1 MIVRIVVATGWLV
14 LPLVG
19 VDAAEPPRTD
29 KYFKITV
36 VDRQT
41 GRGVPLVE
49 LRTVHG
55 VRYVTDSN
63 GVVAFFEP
71 ALMGEEVFFYV
82 SSHGYEFPKDGFGNR
97 GKALKA
103 VAGGSARLEIDRINI
118 AERLYR
124 ITGADIYADSVLV
137 GEPAPLAKAG
147 LNARVVGQDSACT
160 ALFQGKLHWFWGDT
174 SRPSYPLG
182 NFQSSGATSLLPE
195 RGGLDPERGIDL
207 DYFTGKDGFVRGVAP
222 LPGPGPTWIDGLLT
236 LTDAAQGDSPH
247 FRSAD
252 SAKIGTVPGS
262 SGHERM
268 FAAYAKIRGALEAYE
283 RGLAE
288 FDPRREQFEKV
299 VAFPIDAPFH
309 PGGQPFHQ
317 SVDGTDYIYFA
328 TPFPLLRVKA
338 DAESLEHLERYEG
351 FTCLVEGTRAE
362 QHRFDRSASGSLRY
376 GWRRNTPPIGP
387 SEQAKLIA
395 AGQLKADEALL
406 QLQDVETGKPVLAHS
421 GSVYWNRYR
430 RRWIM
435 IALELGGTSL
445 LGEVWYAE
453 ADTPVGPWAY
463 ARKIVT
469 HDRYDFYNPKQDPF
483 FDKQDGRV
491 IFFEGTYAST
501 FSGNPNPTPRY
512 DYNQIMYKLDLADER
527 LALPVPVYR
536 LPYSMEG
543 SQQRFST
550 SRQPDVKLD
559 SASIAFFGVERPEP
573 SLVPVCELVRDV
585 GQWRISVAGG
595 AAPKADLKSKPGK
608 ATADFFA
615 LPADDPNPPPNTT
628 PLYEFVSKDGAQCE
642 YTTDANWSKPG
653 FDRTE
658 KPLCRVWRNPMPA
671 LSTRF
676 DRPEP

>member
-1 MIVRIVVATGWLV
+1 MAAMISRRVITTAWLTLCIVGIAV
-14 LPLVG
+14 
-19 VDAAEPPRTD
+19 AEPPRAD
-29 KYFKITV
+29 KYFKINV

-41 GRGVPLVE
+41 GRGIPLVE
-49 LRTVHG
+49 LRTVNS

-71 ALMGEEVFFYV
+71 ALMGEEVFFFI

-103 VAGGSARLEIDRINI
+103 IAGGGARLEIDRINV

-124 ITGADIYADSVLV
+124 ITGADIYADSLLV

-147 LNARVVGQDSACT
+147 LNARVVGQDSAST

-174 SRPSYPLG
+174 NRPSYPLG
-182 NFQSSGATSLLPE
+182 NFQTSGATSLLPE

-207 DYFTGKDGFVRGVAP
+207 DYFTGKDGFVRGMAP

-236 LTDAAQGDSPH
+236 LKDD
-247 FRSAD
+247 
-252 SAKIGTVPGS
+252 

-268 FAAYAKIRGALEAYE
+268 FAAYAKIRRATEAYE

-288 FDPRREQFEKV
+288 FDPQREQFEKV
-299 VAFPIDAPFH
+299 VAFPADAPFR
-309 PGGQPFHQ
+309 PGGQPFHRTI
-317 SVDGTDYIYFA
+317 DGKDYIYFA

-338 DAESLEHLERYEG
+338 DAESLKHLDRYEG
-351 FTCLVEGTRAE
+351 FSCLAEGTRPE
-362 QHRFDRSASGSLRY
+362 QHRFDRSPSGSLRY
-376 GWRRNTPPIGP
+376 GWKRNTPPIGP
-387 SEQAKLIA
+387 AEQAKLIA
-395 AGQLKADEALL
+395 AGQLKADESLL
-406 QLQDVETGKPVLAHS
+406 QLQDVATGKPVLAHS

-430 RRWIM
+430 RRWMM

-453 ADTPVGPWAY
+453 ADMPVGPWAY

-483 FDKQDGRV
+483 FDKEEGRI

-527 LALPVPVYR
+527 LALPVPIYLV
-536 LPYSMEG
+536 PDSAA
-543 SQQRFST
+543 RFST
-550 SRQPDVKLD
+550 RRGLDDSLD
-559 SASIAFFGVERPEP
+559 SAAIAFFAPDRTGR
-573 SLVPVCELVRDV
+573 SLVPIVEQSDEQGHRLLR
-585 GQWRISVAGG
+585 VASNST
-595 AAPKADLKSKPGK
+595 KKQDEKPTE
-608 ATADFFA
+608 ASSPPIFYA
-615 LPADDPNPPPNTT
+615 LAADDPNPHRTTT
-628 PLYEFVSKDGAQCE
+628 PLYEFVSTDGPR
-642 YTTDANWSKPG
+642 YSYSTDANWSAPG
-653 FDRTE
+653 FHRAA
-658 KPLCRVWRNPMPA
+658 KPLCLVWRNPMPG
-671 LSTRF
+671 LSTQF
-676 DRPEP
+676 DRSRP

>member
-1 MIVRIVVATGWLV
+1 MIARTLFAIAWFASCIFAVAAT
-14 LPLVG
+14 
-19 VDAAEPPRTD
+19 EPPRTD

-49 LRTVHG
+49 LRTVHS

-71 ALMGEEVFFYV
+71 ALMGEEVFFSV

-137 GEPAPLAKAG
+137 GEPAPLSKAG

-174 SRPSYPLG
+174 NRPSYPLG
-182 NFQSSGATSLLPE
+182 NFQTSGATSLLPE
-195 RGGLDPERGIDL
+195 RGGLDPERGVDL
-207 DYFTGKDGFVRGVAP
+207 DYFTGKDGFVRGMAP
-222 LPGPGPTWIDGLLT
+222 MPGAGPTWIDGLVT

-252 SAKIGTVPGS
+252 SAKIGTIPGG

-268 FAAYAKIRGALEAYE
+268 FAAYAKIRGELEAYE

-299 VAFPIDAPFH
+299 VAFPADAPFH
-309 PGGQPFHQ
+309 PGGQPFHRTI
-317 SVDGTDYIYFA
+317 DGTDYIYFA

-338 DAESLEHLERYEG
+338 DAESLKQLDRYEG
-351 FTCLVEGTRAE
+351 FTCLVEGTRPE
-362 QHRFDRSASGSLRY
+362 QHRFDRSPSGSLRY
-376 GWRRNTPPIGP
+376 RWKKNTPPIGP
-387 SEQAKLIA
+387 AEQARLIA
-395 AGQLKADEALL
+395 AGQLKAEESLL
-406 QLQDVETGKPVLAHS
+406 QLEDVATGKPVLAHS
-421 GSVYWNRYR
+421 GSVYWNHYR

-435 IALELGGTSL
+435 IALEQGGTSL

-453 ADTPVGPWAY
+453 ADTPVGPWVY

-483 FDKQDGRV
+483 FDKQDGRIV
-491 IFFEGTYAST
+491 FFEGTYAST

-536 LPYSMEG
+536 LPDSQAG
-543 SQQRFST
+543 SPQRFST
-550 SRQPDVKLD
+550 GRRPDDKLG
-559 SASIAFFGVERPEP
+559 SANIAFFAAERPAR
-573 SLVPVCELVRDV
+573 SLVPAFELVRDF
-585 GQWRISVAGG
+585 GQWRIWVAAGTVSR
-595 AAPKADLKSKPGK
+595 ADGNSQPGK
-608 ATADFFA
+608 VGADFFA
-615 LPADDPNPPPNTT
+615 LRADEPNPPPNTT
-628 PLYEFVSKDGAQCE
+628 PLYEFVSKDGSQCE
-642 YTTDANWSKPG
+642 YTTDAKWSKPG

-658 KPLCRVWRNPMPA
+658 KPLCRVWRNPTSA
-671 LSTRF
+671 LATSF
-676 DRPEP
+676 DRPGP